1 MKVYWDKTAVIG
13 LVGFTIS
20 LLLILC
26 FMDSISHPLVG
37 IFLCL
42 VVSIFCLV
50 IGLILAFIGNGEA
63 SYICAAIFGVSFAAF
78 LLGSWHSLQSRLER
92 LGVVIE
98 KRLKVTIM
106 ATQVLKFN
114 QAQQAVLNVI
124 SCLQSEQDLADLK
137 RTLVKFMNDHLQR
150 EMDKLWESGEMSNEK
165 LQKMQSEHLRTAYKL
180 TDK

>member
-26 FMDSISHPLVG
+26 FMDSLSHPLVG

-42 VVSIFCLV
+42 FGILLCGIYGALPKAGSPERQKKKEKEKENENKNKISSFYAFSVLFCLVVSIFSLV

-78 LLGSWHSLQSRLER
+78 LLGSWWKTTSIAS
-92 LGVVIE
+92 
-98 KRLKVTIM
+98 K
-106 ATQVLKFN
+106 
-114 QAQQAVLNVI
+114 
-124 SCLQSEQDLADLK
+124 ADWS
-137 RTLVKFMNDHLQR
+137 D
-150 EMDKLWESGEMSNEK
+150 WGW
-165 LQKMQSEHLRTAYKL
+165 LQKYHKITCAC
-180 TDK
+180 

>member
-1 MKVYWDKTAVIG
+1 
-13 LVGFTIS
+13 
-20 LLLILC
+20 
-26 FMDSISHPLVG
+26 
-37 IFLCL
+37 
-42 VVSIFCLV
+42 
-50 IGLILAFIGNGEA
+50 
-63 SYICAAIFGVSFAAF
+63 
-78 LLGSWHSLQSRLER
+78 
-92 LGVVIE
+92 
-98 KRLKVTIM
+98 M
-106 ATQVLKFN
+106 ARQVLKFN